1 MKTAEQIIKLYERLE
16 SDQANF
22 RSLWQST
29 ADVTMPMMNQ
39 IISRTAPGSDK
50 TQELYD
56 STAHDD
62 ALDMA
67 SGLVAAFIPTGKKFF
82 NLVPRNKALTEFDHV
97 WRYLNLAT
105 EITHEHLFDGN
116 YMSEVSAGLVSLV
129 VFGTANL
136 YIEWSKKLGRLNF
149 RDYPIGSY
157 QMREGESG
165 DVDTMLIWRDFPAR
179 HAFDKWGEKA
189 GGKLAKSASE
199 TKTEDDLYPIIHY
212 VGPREKYHPQ
222 SRMNLNMPFESYYV
236 NQKEKTIIEVG
247 GYPEFSFAVARWT
260 KSSGEVFGRGQGTE
274 ALSKIKT
281 LQQMWKDFIEC
292 GNKIN
297 NPAREVL
304 ANEFQGSWKVKPGG
318 INLVQ
323 QLPASR
329 PVEFG
334 SQGAFPVTKDILE
347 FQQKNVG
354 RTFYKDVFAP
364 LMDLTGDR
372 RTTLEIIERLKEGLR
387 KLALPTLRT
396 EREYFTPHL
405 TRSVLLLV
413 RHGIIPPPPPELLG
427 KGAGHGFGIEY
438 EGQLAMALRNQQSRG
453 FQQFVQFLAG
463 MAAMYPDAPDYI
475 DEEGA
480 IRRMGRSFGINE
492 EDLATP
498 EQVADKRRKR
508 EAEKQAL
515 IAAQAA
521 QVGAEAYSKTS
532 KKAEEGSLAESVMA
546 GGLLCPKKWKCD

>member
-1 MKTAEQIIKLYERLE
+1 MKTAEQVIKLYERLE
-16 SDQANF
+16 GEQSNF
-22 RSLWQST
+22 RSLWQDT
-29 ADVTMPMMNQ
+29 ADVAMPLMNQ
-39 IISRTAPGSDK
+39 IVTRTTPGGDK
-50 TQELYD
+50 TQDLYD

-62 ALDMA
+62 GLDMA

-82 NLVPRNKALTEFDHV
+82 NLVPRNKALTEADHV
-97 WRYLNLAT
+97 WRYLGLAT
-105 EITHEHLFDGN
+105 EAAHEHLFDSN
-116 YMSEVSAGLVSLV
+116 YISEVSAGLVGLV
-129 VFGTANL
+129 FFGTANL
-136 YIEWSKKLGRLNF
+136 YTEWSKRLRKLNF
-149 RDYPIGSY
+149 RDFPIGSY

-165 DVDTMLIWRDFPAR
+165 DVDTMLIWRDYTAR
-179 HAFDKWGEKA
+179 QAVEKFGERAGEKVRKA
-189 GGKLAKSASE
+189 ARE
-199 TKTEDDLYPIIHY
+199 VKTEDDIYPFIHY
-212 VGPREKYHPQ
+212 VGPRDRYDPRSQ
-222 SRMNLNMPFESYYV
+222 LSSQMPFESLWV
-236 NQKEKTIIEVG
+236 NHKEKVIVDSG
-247 GYPEFSFAVARWT
+247 GYPEFPFSVGRWT
-260 KSSGEVFGRGQGTE
+260 KCSGEVYGRGQGTE

-323 QLPASR
+323 TLPASR

-334 SQGAFPVTKDILE
+334 GQGAFPVTKDILE

-387 KLALPTLRT
+387 KLALPTMRT

-405 TRSVLLLV
+405 TRTVLLLV
-413 RHGIIPPPPPELLG
+413 RNGVIPPPPQELLG
-427 KGAGHGFGIEY
+427 RGSGEGFSIEY

-463 MAAMYPDAPDYI
+463 MTTLYPDAPDYI

-498 EQVADKRRKR
+498 EQVAVKRQKR
-508 EAEKQAL
+508 AQEMAQLKM
-515 IAAQAA
+515 AQAV
-521 QVGAEAYSKTS
+521 QVGAEAYGKTS
-532 KKAEEGSLAESVMA
+532 KKAEEGSLADTVMA
-546 GGLLCPKKWKCD
+546 GV

>member
-16 SDQANF
+16 SDQSSF

-29 ADVTMPMMNQ
+29 ADVTMPLMNQ
-39 IISRTAPGSDK
+39 IVTKTTPGADK
-50 TQELYD
+50 TQDLYD

-82 NLVPRNKALTEFDHV
+82 NLVPKNKALTELEHI

-105 EITHEHLFDGN
+105 EIAHEHLFDGN
-116 YMSEVSAGLVSLV
+116 YLSEVSAGLLQLV

-136 YIEWSKKLGRLNF
+136 YTEWSKKLQKLNF
-149 RDYPIGSY
+149 RDYPIGMY

-165 DVDTMLIWRDFPAR
+165 EVDTMMIWRDYPAR
-179 HAFDKWGEKA
+179 QAVEKFGSAAGEKV
-189 GGKLAKSASE
+189 LAAAQE
-199 TKTEDDLYPIIHY
+199 TKTEDEIYPYIHY
-212 VGPREKYHPQ
+212 VGPREKYNPQ
-222 SRMNLNMPFESYYV
+222 SRLSSQMPFESVWV
-236 NQKEKTIIEVG
+236 NQKEKIDVDRG
-247 GYPEFSFAVARWT
+247 GYPEFPFSVGRWT
-260 KSSGEVFGRGQGTE
+260 KCSGEVFGRGQGTE

-323 QLPASR
+323 QIPASR
-329 PVEFG
+329 AIEFG
-334 SQGAFPVTKDILE
+334 GQGAFPVTKDILE

-387 KLALPTLRT
+387 KLALPTMRT

-405 TRSVLLLV
+405 TRVVLLLV
-413 RHGIIPPPPPELLG
+413 RHGVIPPPPQELLG
-427 KGAGHGFGIEY
+427 RGSGNGFGIEY

-463 MAAMYPDAPDYI
+463 MEQLIPGSVDYI
-475 DEEGA
+475 DDEGA

-492 EDLATP
+492 EDLATL
-498 EQVADKRRKR
+498 EQVAAKRQKR
-508 EAEKQAL
+508 ADDMQKLQM
-515 IAAQAA
+515 AQAM
-521 QVGAEAYSKTS
+521 QVGAEAYNKTS
-532 KKAEEGSLAESVMA
+532 KKAEEGSPAAQLIGV
-546 GGLLCPKKWKCD
+546 